1 MSTTNKKV
9 SSHFIELQPID
20 NILHKND
27 EDSKVLFMSTSIKVS
42 TICKP

>member
-27 EDSKVLFMSTSIKVS
+27 EDSKSLVVATPKKGWLH
-42 TICKP
+42 